1 MSSSRFR
8 SPTPQSSRTGMV
20 AGSSTPS
27 LARTSS
33 VTQTTGPTLV
43 LQLFFYVYDVDLS
56 FADLLHNACEVDA
69 EFSPSQYE
77 TSPDGIF
84 TVEIKNSDKLRMED
98 LHRMKVEFSGTY
110 IPFN

>member
-1 MSSSRFR
+1 M
-8 SPTPQSSRTGMV
+8 
-20 AGSSTPS
+20 
-27 LARTSS
+27 
-33 VTQTTGPTLV
+33 
-43 LQLFFYVYDVDLS
+43 
-56 FADLLHNACEVDA
+56 LHNACEVDA

-84 TVEIKNSDKLRMED
+84 TVEIKNSDKLRMEE

>member
-1 MSSSRFR
+1 
-8 SPTPQSSRTGMV
+8 MV

-27 LARTSS
+27 LDRTSS
-33 VTQTTGPTLV
+33 ATQTTGPTLV
-43 LQLFFYVYDVDLS
+43 WQLFFHVYDVDLS